1 MKRILVTR
9 RNNFK
14 NYEANLLLKDHLAVK
29 IKIKPILQPVDGEI
43 EW

>member
-29 IKIKPILQPVDGEI
+29 IKPILQPVDGEI